1 MSKLVKEK
9 TYKLTDFKSF
19 FSAFFGFTTPEGF
32 EAIRDE
38 NFDEVLKSSDI
49 SEEEKKELKTAYN
62 NTDKAGK
69 AFKKKFEVQTKNNK
83 KTIQKTNRKL
93 NSLNQQKEKTELS
106 NKNQERERD

>member
-1 MSKLVKEK
+1 MSKLVKDK

-19 FSAFFGFTTPEGF
+19 FSAFFGFTTSEGF

-38 NFDEVLKSSDI
+38 NFDEALKNSDI

-69 AFKKKFEVQTKNNK
+69 AFKKKFEVQTKNK
-83 KTIQKTNRKL
+83 KTSQKTNRKL
-93 NSLNQQKEKTELS
+93 NSLNPQKEKTELS
-106 NKNQERERD
+106 NKNEERERD